1 METIKRNMYQEEK
14 YYEKD
19 GREVAGLSFV
29 AIIGSVEQLRNPEF
43 WR

>member
-1 METIKRNMYQEEK
+1 METNKKNMYMEDK

-29 AIIGSVEQLRNPEF
+29 AIIGGVEQLRNPEF
-43 WR
+43 WN

>member
-1 METIKRNMYQEEK
+1 METIKKDMHMENK

-29 AIIGSVEQLRNPEF
+29 AIIGGVEQLRNPEF

>member
-1 METIKRNMYQEEK
+1 METIKKDMHMENK

>member
-1 METIKRNMYQEEK
+1 METIKRNVYQEEK
-14 YYEKD
+14 YYQKD

-29 AIIGSVEQLRNPEF
+29 AIIGGVEQLRNPEF